1 MAWLLVVK
9 GKFDAAH
16 RLAGYPGSCADVH
29 GHTWKVE
36 VAVKVDKLND
46 LGIGVDFKLL
56 KTALESILSE
66 FDHGVL
72 MRKGDVMFEKMLTKT
87 VEFPENPTAEVI
99 AMEVYRRMKTKLG
112 VIRLEWVRVWESEN
126 AYAEYLGE

>member
-1 MAWLLVVK
+1 MGWLLVVK

-16 RLAGYPGSCADVH
+16 RLAGYPGNCADVH
-29 GHTWKVE
+29 GHTWRVE

-72 MRKGDVMFEKMLTKT
+72 KRKGDVMFEKMLTKT

-126 AYAEYLGE
+126 AYAEYSGE